1 MKKVM
6 ERASFEIDLAIDK
19 YAQYVDIEMTLATKN
34 VNKIMMIFSLA
45 KPCADDMD
53 DQEAFEGD
61 DFTFQID
68 CDGNPKP
75 VAKWTKEGKGI
86 DTKDGHFTITQA
98 DPNAYRLSIKGT

>member
-1 MKKVM
+1 MISSIL
-6 ERASFEIDLAIDK
+6 RRQIPDTWLIYAIHHNN
-19 YAQYVDIEMTLATKN
+19 L
-34 VNKIMMIFSLA
+34 SLA

>member
-1 MKKVM
+1 
-6 ERASFEIDLAIDK
+6 
-19 YAQYVDIEMTLATKN
+19 
-34 VNKIMMIFSLA
+34 MIFSLA

-86 DTKDGHFTITQA
+86 DTKDGHFTIAQA
-98 DPNAYRLSIKGT
+98 DPNAYRLIIKGIQHCKHLLVFPQFFLLMNGKSIV

>member
-1 MKKVM
+1 
-6 ERASFEIDLAIDK
+6 
-19 YAQYVDIEMTLATKN
+19 
-34 VNKIMMIFSLA
+34 MIFSLA

-86 DTKDGHFTITQA
+86 DTKDGHFTIAQA
-98 DPNAYRLSIKGT
+98 DPNAYRLIIKGIKFRFNTCLNLYILLHHQQFD

>member
-1 MKKVM
+1 
-6 ERASFEIDLAIDK
+6 
-19 YAQYVDIEMTLATKN
+19 
-34 VNKIMMIFSLA
+34 MMIFSIA

-98 DPNAYRLSIKGT
+98 DPNAYRLIIKGIQHCKHL